1 MNEKRLNKQIK
12 KLKKHAKTQKNET
25 KNKNSSYCNIIYI
38 ML

>member
-1 MNEKRLNKQIK
+1 MKRKRLNKQIK
-12 KLKKHAKTQKNET
+12 KLKKHTKTQKNET